1 MERTKEETSN
11 DKTTNNNNEDN
22 KETEKTI
29 NYKNEIYPKKQ
40 YRYRRCGYR
49 GRVQQPPIRINNIN
63 EHNQRHNQNYYSNN
77 NEQISSKEE
86 KQLQKIKLMFYK
98 K

>member
-49 GRVQQPPIRINNIN
+49 GSLDKDVWRAGG
-63 EHNQRHNQNYYSNN
+63 
-77 NEQISSKEE
+77 SSDQVLE
-86 KQLQKIKLMFYK
+86 KWNLLYK
-98 K
+98 MIMK